1 MSPLIVSVV
10 AASSIFA
17 PAAGTVA
24 LLNVFVFSFCAV
36 VFNVAYTFAVK
47 DPAVNVLPFLVG
59 VSVSDVPELT
69 PIVSSTISP
78 AAIKFVFPAVIL
90 LVEFA
95 RDTAEFVAYTR

>member
-1 MSPLIVSVV
+1 M
-10 AASSIFA
+10 FA

-36 VFNVAYTFAVK
+36 VSTVAYTFAVK

-69 PIVSSTISP
+69 PIVTSTISP
-78 AAIKFVFPAVIL
+78 AAM
-90 LVEFA
+90 
-95 RDTAEFVAYTR
+95 